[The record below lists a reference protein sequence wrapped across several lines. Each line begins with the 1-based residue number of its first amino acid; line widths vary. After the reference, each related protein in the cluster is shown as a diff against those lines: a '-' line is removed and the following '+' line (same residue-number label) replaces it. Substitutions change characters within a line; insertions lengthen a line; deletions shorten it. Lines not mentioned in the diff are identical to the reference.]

1 MCSPSYFRFLT
12 HNRLFFFFCIYTES
26 FSPYIFVYSTHIDHC
41 RVGKNGASEVLNS
54 RPKRAVAPSAKL
66 RDTDNVAT
74 HELTS
79 HQHAA
84 LARKH
89 LSSPQDNGNFFSSL
103 LATDVSTSP
112 PSTPP
117 SASQKRK
124 ESPGTTTDPGVLVI
138 TLSDDN
144 DNDNDSTVSTR
155 ITKGM

>member
-1 MCSPSYFRFLT
+1 M
-12 HNRLFFFFCIYTES
+12 
-26 FSPYIFVYSTHIDHC
+26 YSTHIDH
-41 RVGKNGASEVLNS
+41 RRMEKNGASEVLNLH
-54 RPKRAVAPSAKL
+54 PKRTVAPLAKL

-84 LARKH
+84 LACEH

-124 ESPGTTTDPGVLVI
+124 ESPGTTTRQIIYHLECRSSSGGGSMLHGIQYGHHLPEIILQLQQLRCRANGHSL
-138 TLSDDN
+138 LPASQSASD
-144 DNDNDSTVSTR
+144 VAV
-155 ITKGM
+155 